1 MASFSSDTVNNGA
14 NTRHQS
20 MYKQGVGKHV
30 EASKERRR
38 QATVQIRRS
47 KKQKAIMAKRMKY
60 SSTLISSDSMA
71 SVDMMSAEASSHNG
85 DGSVTEVVS
94 RLSAADTVAKATSA
108 LKALRKKLSTKSTE
122 NPGTNALSPILS
134 DFSKTQGGTDILM
147 KYLQQG
153 NDEQQLEAAWCLTNL
168 AGGDHAIAETVMPAV
183 PYFIAFLSGSSKP
196 LQEQALWALGNI
208 AGDSQAFR
216 EQLFVNGALKP
227 MVDLFARSKTPEIV
241 QNAAWA
247 ISNLARGANTPG
259 LPFID
264 CGIVEPLMDKLNSE
278 PLQQLQ
284 GDNKYSN
291 NIQLTIEC
299 MWIVTFLTAK
309 EERCVH
315 IFVNH
320 GLLHRILAHFTTQ
333 DFKLLTP
340 LIRSLGNILAINACP
355 QQWLDIVL
363 DNPEFTKHW
372 TQLLFSNNNRV
383 GGGGFSGAYN
393 NALLK
398 EAAWCTSSMTA
409 GSEQQKQRLSNLGI
423 IKSLAHL
430 LKTAIFNTR
439 CEAAAALFN
448 YLADGNPIRVREV
461 LFDDID
467 TLKSFVDMLTQP
479 NADAA
484 HLALNVVHIALSQ
497 SNGPQTVEA
506 AGGMVA
512 LDQIIYDAQG
522 VDPNLQHRA
531 TLISDEFYGNDYGEV
546 EEPIENSFGQHQSS
560 GGQWSFGP
568 FNNNGNTPMNPNPN
582 GRQGRGRSLSN
593 QPAWM
598 SQ

>member
-1 MASFSSDTVNNGA
+1 MRAHICKSWA
-14 NTRHQS
+14 
-20 MYKQGVGKHV
+20 
-30 EASKERRR
+30 AP
-38 QATVQIRRS
+38 
-47 KKQKAIMAKRMKY
+47 
-60 SSTLISSDSMA
+60 
-71 SVDMMSAEASSHNG
+71 SH
-85 DGSVTEVVS
+85 S
-94 RLSAADTVAKATSA
+94 
-108 LKALRKKLSTKSTE
+108 
-122 NPGTNALSPILS
+122 
-134 DFSKTQGGTDILM
+134 
-147 KYLQQG
+147 
-153 NDEQQLEAAWCLTNL
+153 C
-168 AGGDHAIAETVMPAV
+168 
-183 PYFIAFLSGSSKP
+183 AF
-196 LQEQALWALGNI
+196 
-208 AGDSQAFR
+208 
-216 EQLFVNGALKP
+216 
-227 MVDLFARSKTPEIV
+227 
-241 QNAAWA
+241 
-247 ISNLARGANTPG
+247 
-259 LPFID
+259 
-264 CGIVEPLMDKLNSE
+264 
-278 PLQQLQ
+278 
-284 GDNKYSN
+284 
-291 NIQLTIEC
+291 
-299 MWIVTFLTAK
+299 
-309 EERCVH
+309 H
-315 IFVNH
+315 H
-320 GLLHRILAHFTTQ
+320 Q

-355 QQWLDIVL
+355 PQWLDTVL

-448 YLADGNPIRVREV
+448 YLADGNPVRVSEV

-497 SNGPQTVEA
+497 ANGPETVEA
-506 AGGMVA
+506 AGGMAA

-582 GRQGRGRSLSN
+582 GRQGRGISLSN

-598 SQ
+598 IQ